1 MGGGRPSAVGHTGG
15 VSTPDPDANRRTQTQ
30 LYGAPVAELVGTVR
44 TSTGLTQT
52 ALAKV
57 LGLSA
62 PMLSQLVSGHRIKI
76 SNPAAV
82 ARLEALLDLAHR
94 DDLSAQ
100 ERAEQIA
107 RIAREQRTLT
117 GQRRAAGT
125 DGPAPDRDDVVAALA
140 AAAPAEELA
149 RVARA
154 ADPAGDLV
162 RLLEEAAR
170 AAAGRP
176 GGQPSPG
183 RGGRGRDGG

>member
-1 MGGGRPSAVGHTGG
+1 M
-15 VSTPDPDANRRTQTQ
+15 STPDPEANRRTQTE

-44 TSTGLTQT
+44 AATGLTQT

-62 PMLSQLVSGHRIKI
+62 PMLSQLVSGQRIKI

-94 DDLSAQ
+94 DDLDVGGR
-100 ERAEQIA
+100 EEEIA

-117 GQRRAAGT
+117 SQRRASV
-125 DGPAPDRDDVVAALA
+125 PEQREVVAALV

-154 ADPAGDLV
+154 AEQGGELA
-162 RLLEEAAR
+162 RLLDEAAR
-170 AAAGRP
+170 AAARTAGAP
-176 GGQPSPG
+176 G
-183 RGGRGRDGG
+183 DA

>member
-1 MGGGRPSAVGHTGG
+1 M
-15 VSTPDPDANRRTQTQ
+15 STPDPEANRRTQTE

-44 TSTGLTQT
+44 AVTGLTQT

-62 PMLSQLVSGHRIKI
+62 PMLSQLVSGQRIKI

-94 DDLSAQ
+94 DDLDAG
-100 ERAEQIA
+100 EREEEIA

-117 GQRRAAGT
+117 SQRRASV
-125 DGPAPDRDDVVAALA
+125 PDRHEVVAALV
-140 AAAPAEELA
+140 AAAPADELA

-154 ADPAGDLV
+154 ADQDGELA
-162 RLLEEAAR
+162 RLLDEAAR
-170 AAAGRP
+170 AAAPTAGAP
-176 GGQPSPG
+176 G
-183 RGGRGRDGG
+183 DA